1 MTLIKKNNKG
11 LTLIEALIW
20 FALFAAVIYSAF
32 VMYNHYKNEQDIY
45 NVGQEL
51 ENIFKHSEI
60 FLSQNSQQSI
70 VKQGLNDSD
79 LIVAGVYPKLKGQTD
94 AKVGTSVYGNVAISY
109 LGNNQGMR
117 VYYYVPRGEICNR
130 VIMSQK
136 LVGWE
141 KINNLNF
148 NQALTPTQVTNFC
161 KGTNLIE
168 LIFVV
173 NSYHPLTD
181 AELINNK

>member
-1 MTLIKKNNKG
+1 MKLIKRKSKG

-32 VMYNHYKNEQDIY
+32 VMYNHYKTEQNIY

-51 ENIFKHSEI
+51 EHIFKYSEV

-79 LIVAGVYPKLKGQTD
+79 LILAGVYPKLKGQTD
-94 AKVGTSVYGNVAISY
+94 SKIGTSIYGNVAISY
-109 LGNNQGMR
+109 VGNNQGMK
-117 VYYYVPRGEICNR
+117 VYYYVPRGEICNK
-130 VIMSQK
+130 IILSQK
-136 LVGWE
+136 LVGWQ
-141 KINNLNF
+141 KVNTLNF
-148 NQALTPTQVTNFC
+148 DQTFAPTQVTNFC
-161 KGTNLIE
+161 KGTGLIE

-173 NSYHPLTD
+173 NTYHPLTD
-181 AELINNK
+181 AELINN